1 MAAHKSTYRSLM
13 KPLNMI
19 LAATENNAIGRK
31 GGIPW
36 HISEDFKYFKQTT
49 LGHTVIMGWG
59 TWVSLGCKALP
70 GRDNYILA
78 PAERL
83 AESSDSE
90 HVRFFATL
98 DEALAAADD
107 EPFIIGGGYTY
118 CSALP
123 LATRIYLTRIH
134 TVIEDADT
142 FFPELS
148 PKEWTLASS
157 SDLKT
162 DSESGLT
169 FQFLIYERI

>member
-1 MAAHKSTYRSLM
+1 M
-13 KPLNMI
+13 KELNMI
-19 LAATENNAIGRK
+19 LAAAENNAIGRK

-78 PAERL
+78 PAEQMKEVPQ
-83 AESSDSE
+83 AAN
-90 HVRFFATL
+90 VRFFATL
-98 DEALAAADD
+98 DEALTASG
-107 EPFIIGGGYTY
+107 EGPFIIGGGYTY

-148 PKEWTLASS
+148 PKEWKLASS
-157 SDLKT
+157 SDIKT
-162 DSESGLT
+162 DPESGLK
-169 FQFLIYERI
+169 FQFLVYERI